1 MEKMNPSTIH
11 PAAVCQ
17 ALLAALDA
25 AEGLRRNRKRDQTPD
40 GIGLSIK
47 RDLLQRVISENPPP
61 EAFEEWLLESAQ
73 PYAPELAGAVAAMA
87 RAIFDEWKL
96 AHSLDAFKTWLD
108 QGAPSADANQTQR
121 KRVDLSGQD
130 PTE

>member
-1 MEKMNPSTIH
+1 MEKMTRSTIS

-25 AEGLRRNRKRDQTPD
+25 AEGLRRKRKRDQTPD
-40 GIGLSIK
+40 RIGLSIK
-47 RDLLQRVISENPPP
+47 RDLLQRVVSENPSP

-108 QGAPSADANQTQR
+108 HGAPSADANQAEH
-121 KRVDLSGQD
+121 KRADLSREG